1 MIMSI
6 FREYDIRGIYQKD
19 LNKQSVFD
27 IGYAL
32 GEVLFNAGEKSVFV
46 GYDAR
51 VHAKDLL
58 TWLSDGLMAVGIEVL
73 DIGMVP
79 TPVAYFCTFN
89 MINNAESKSSIMI
102 TGSHNPPE
110 YNGFKI
116 TINQKPFYGKE
127 IQDLANYLKN
137 SPAIEYKSKDK
148 ELKKVDAL
156 NPYIEFLT
164 QHFKILKDFKYPVA
178 LDYGNGVGAL
188 AMSRVLENLN
198 IKHTELF
205 KDPDGNFPNHHPD
218 PSEEKNLAHLKAL
231 MQERKIP
238 IGLAFDGD
246 ADRIALL
253 STNHSYKGDELGI
266 LFAQEIAKKQPNPIV
281 IGEVKCSQLMYDK
294 INALG
299 VGVMY
304 KTGHSNLKVK
314 LKELNAH
321 LAVEMSGHIFFADRY
336 FGYDDAIYAGLRALE
351 LFVGRS
357 IDEIEQVI
365 FSLPKLYNT
374 EEEKIPLKEEEK
386 FLKIAALKK
395 RLMELKEDSSF
406 PKIVDIIDI
415 DGVRVVFEKG
425 WGLVRASNTTPV
437 LVTRFEASDEEAL
450 GLYKN
455 SLLSLLQEC

>member
-1 MIMSI
+1 MSI

-19 LNKQSVFD
+19 LDKQNVFS

-32 GEVLFNAGEKSVFV
+32 GEVLFSAGEKSVFV

-58 TWLSDGLMAVGIEVL
+58 TWLSDGLIAMGIEVL

-89 MINNAESKSSIMI
+89 LIDKIESKSSIMI

-116 TINQKPFYGKE
+116 TINQKPFYGKQ
-127 IQDLANYLKN
+127 IQDLAKRLKN
-137 SPAIEYKSKDK
+137 NPIIEYKSKTSG
-148 ELKKVDAL
+148 LKKVDAL
-156 NPYIEFLT
+156 NPYIEFLS
-164 QHFKILKDFKYPVA
+164 QHFKTLRNFQHPIA

-188 AMSRVLENLN
+188 AMSKILDNLG
-198 IKHTELF
+198 IKYIELF
-205 KDPDGNFPNHHPD
+205 KEPDGNFPNHHPD
-218 PSEEKNLAHLKAL
+218 PSEEKNLSHLKAL
-231 MQERKIP
+231 MQERGIS

-266 LFAQEIAKKQPNPIV
+266 LFAQEIAKKEANPIV

-299 VGVMY
+299 VGIMY

-351 LFVGRS
+351 LFVDHS
-357 IDEIEQVI
+357 VDEIEQKI

-374 EEEKIPLKEEEK
+374 QEEKIPVKEECK
-386 FLKIAALKK
+386 FVKITNLKK
-395 RLMELKEDSSF
+395 RLEGLRGDFDF

-450 GLYKN
+450 KLYKK
-455 SLLSLLQEC
+455 SLLSLLQDC